1 MSKKVLIIG
10 SSNTDMVIKTTEFP
24 RPGETILGG
33 SFLMTPGGKGANQAV
48 AAARLGA
55 CVRFVAKTGNDI
67 FGKQALEGFANEGI
81 DTQFLIQ
88 TDHFASGVALIT
100 VNEKG
105 ENQIV
110 VASGANMEL
119 KPQDLPD
126 EVFEDIEWALIQLE
140 IPMQTVDYIVKKC
153 AERNIKT
160 ILNPA
165 PASTLNDDLL
175 KNVYLITPNE
185 TETLLLTGI
194 LPDGPENSKKAALFF
209 HEKGIPNVIIT
220 RGREGVFLSNDKY
233 SQIIPAA
240 EVKVLDTTAAGDVF
254 NGAVLTS
261 LSSGKDWIQAC
272 TFACEAAA
280 LSVTRMGAQSS
291 APFLNEL
298 N

>member
-24 RPGETILGG
+24 MPGETILGG
-33 SFLMTPGGKGANQAV
+33 RFLMTPGGKGANQAV
-48 AAARLGA
+48 AAARLDA
-55 CVRFVAKTGNDI
+55 NVRFVAKTGSDI
-67 FGKQALEGFANEGI
+67 FGKQALEGFVNEGI

-126 EVFEDIEWALIQLE
+126 EVFEHIEWALIQLE

-165 PASTLNDDLL
+165 PACALNDDLL
-175 KNVYLITPNE
+175 KNLYLITPNE

-194 LPDGPENSKKAALFF
+194 LPDNNENSKMAASFF
-209 HEKGIPNVIIT
+209 HEKGVSNVMIT

-233 SQIIPAA
+233 SHIIPAV
-240 EVKVLDTTAAGDVF
+240 EVTAIDTTAAGDVF
-254 NGAVLTS
+254 NGAVLTA

-272 TFACEAAA
+272 NFACKAAA

-291 APFLNEL
+291 APFLNEI